1 MGFDLAK
8 TPTLEAVA
16 TADEQALAQDLQK
29 RAEELIAAAGER
41 PECREASEAQRDA
54 EERLARLRK
63 AERALSAYAK
73 ESREQMA
80 AAERAALEAVV
91 ESAAGKGKIDF
102 RKLEGLTALEN
113 QSRVTNRAIEHVI
126 EKLIPLA
133 QIASLRREAHALAV
147 AGRAV
152 EQIAQERAE
161 KVLGALREA
170 VSEEM
175 VLPVDMSKG
184 VAGALLAHA
193 ARLKRRAVQLSESAD
208 LMQRSFEDRE
218 PSFQGRSRGRV

>member
-8 TPTLEAVA
+8 TPTLEAVV
-16 TADEQALAQDLQK
+16 TADEQALAQDLQR
-29 RAEELIAAAGER
+29 RAEELIAAADER
-41 PECREASEAQRDA
+41 PECREAAEAQCEC

-80 AAERAALEAVV
+80 AAEAAALEAAV
-91 ESAAGKGKIDF
+91 ESAAGKGNIDF
-102 RKLEGLTALEN
+102 RELEGLTALEN
-113 QSRVTNRAIEHVI
+113 QNRVTHRAIEYLI
-126 EKLIPLA
+126 ERLIPVA
-133 QIASLRREAHALAV
+133 QIASLRREAHALATN
-147 AGRAV
+147 ARAV

-161 KVLGALREA
+161 KVLGVMREA

-175 VLPVDMSKG
+175 VLPVDLSKG

-208 LMQRSFEDRE
+208 QMERSFQDRL
-218 PSFQGRSRGRV
+218 GARR